1 MSLTLNPLAP
11 PFRPAPTTTHT
22 TSHANADLFPGRLL
36 NPEAKTFQPLPLPA
50 TSHPF
55 VCFNARSIR
64 NKVAELTDFCS
75 TWDPLFVSITETWLH
90 GAQIFSIPGY
100 DCYRR
105 DRPTTE
111 NKTNRSE
118 LLAYGGVAPLVKSGV
133 FPSVIHRSD
142 LHAPNFEATF
152 VEIEFPLKGTGT
164 QTFGSGK
171 SLLIGSLYHPPSNT
185 AAAIDTFCNSLQRCL
200 TVVKA
205 TTSAV
210 VLMGDFNARCSD
222 WEGDI
227 TDTAGHQLRCLLKI
241 FSLEQLVNFPTH
253 ESASGPGAALDLVIT
268 DIPHAIDD
276 LHAEAP
282 MGQSDHC
289 IVVGKIKMSQS
300 PQSPVSEQKQLPH
313 RSNLASLNISSVPN
327 ETAVALNERLFHID
341 LEAVLQLHR
350 GDPSL
355 SADMLY
361 DTLEEILQSY
371 FCMTHL
377 CDGRKH

>member
-1 MSLTLNPLAP
+1 MAP

-118 LLAYGGVAPLVKSGV
+118 LLAYGGVALLVKSGV

-227 TDTAGHQLRCLLKI
+227 TDTAGHQLRCLLKM

-282 MGQSDHC
+282 LANLTTVLLLVKFKCH
-289 IVVGKIKMSQS
+289 S
-300 PQSPVSEQKQLPH
+300 PRGL
-313 RSNLASLNISSVPN
+313 LSLSRNS
-327 ETAVALNERLFHID
+327 FHIEVT
-341 LEAVLQLHR
+341 LLH
-350 GDPSL
+350 
-355 SADMLY
+355 
-361 DTLEEILQSY
+361 
-371 FCMTHL
+371 
-377 CDGRKH
+377 